1 MEVSVSG
8 YYAWRQRLTKPPG
21 LKRKKLADL
30 IKACYW
36 ENRKRYGTRANQSR
50 ISQSRSQSW
59 TLCDS
64 EIDDG
69 TRLKGNAAEEFSV
82 END

>member
-8 YYAWRQRLTKPPG
+8 YYAWRQRLTNWFEAEKVSEFNQG
-21 LKRKKLADL
+21 LLLGKS
-30 IKACYW
+30 KAIW
-36 ENRKRYGTRANQSR
+36 NAKNQSR
-50 ISQSRSQSW
+50 ISQSRSQSR
-59 TLCDS
+59 TLGDS

-69 TRLKGNAAEEFSV
+69 TRLKGNAAEEFSA